1 MAEAFRPDGRLNI
14 PTQAA
19 ADYIAEQG
27 QLVPYEPTIREKT
40 QQAIANFLSQ
50 YGGLSNFDSYNMAE
64 GVTGSTRPD
73 ARNPLGIGLMDFTP
87 AGLVFGG
94 QEAARDFDKAQTATD
109 YIAPTIGL
117 GLSAVEAFPLTK
129 AITKPAAAFLSNL
142 GRKTSSDIVPTPEPL
157 IASSGPTIPRRT
169 FVQGMAATP
178 VAGALSK
185 LPLGKIDDL
194 APVAKTVRVAL
205 PNDIYETSSFLN
217 SLKSDVIAKSLSGK
231 YGEQAKILAQTDP
244 DNIFD
249 VVDTPSTMPSI
260 KKAYEYFRYGGKR
273 KPNELAQNLMEEY
286 PDASPTELANLI
298 GKTEEAGSNAYWETF
313 RITEKD
319 IYGDSGEA
327 INKNLRDKTYDWGP
341 NPKFKK
347 PPRFDDL
354 SEGQKDWVY
363 KMSVNPSHIKNEGQ
377 NFINQEVKSILDTGM
392 SNYWQNTR
400 VE

>member
-27 QLVPYEPTIREKT
+27 QLVPYEPTMREKT
-40 QQAIANFLSQ
+40 QQAIANFLRD

-73 ARNPLGIGLMDFTP
+73 ARNPMGIGLMDFTP

-169 FVQGMAATP
+169 FVQGAVATP

-185 LPLGKIDDL
+185 LPLGKIDDV
-194 APVAKTVRVAL
+194 APVAKAARLAL
-205 PNDIYETSSFLN
+205 PNNFS
-217 SLKSDVIAKSLSGK
+217 
-231 YGEQAKILAQTDP
+231 
-244 DNIFD
+244 
-249 VVDTPSTMPSI
+249 
-260 KKAYEYFRYGGKR
+260 
-273 KPNELAQNLMEEY
+273 
-286 PDASPTELANLI
+286 LANLSTLKEYFDDAVDLAKAE
-298 GKTEEAGSNAYWETF
+298 GRADDVEVLSNMDNDQFLAEVIDDDDF
-313 RITEKD
+313 LDDAVNEIKEKFPNASDDEISDLLKFGDNSMDVVKNPPQSLLNRISEKD
-319 IYGDSGEA
+319 SGIYQDMIKNPSNYKIKSNSFFGERQYYFEA
-327 INKNLRDKTYDWGP
+327 SDGPFEGEIFAEGFATRKVEADEAKSWLKNL
-341 NPKFKK
+341 
-347 PPRFDDL
+347 
-354 SEGQKDWVY
+354 
-363 KMSVNPSHIKNEGQ
+363 
-377 NFINQEVKSILDTGM
+377 VKETK
-392 SNYWQNTR
+392 
-400 VE
+400 

>member
-27 QLVPYEPTIREKT
+27 QLVPYEPTMREKT
-40 QQAIANFLSQ
+40 QQAIANFLRD

-73 ARNPLGIGLMDFTP
+73 ARNPMGIGLMDFTP

-169 FVQGMAATP
+169 FVQGAVATP

-185 LPLGKIDDL
+185 LPLGKIDDV
-194 APVAKTVRVAL
+194 APVAKAARLTI
-205 PNDIYETSSFLN
+205 PKNFDILRD
-217 SLKSDVIAKSLSGK
+217 L
-231 YGEQAKILAQTDP
+231 
-244 DNIFD
+244 
-249 VVDTPSTMPSI
+249 PST
-260 KKAYEYFRYGGKR
+260 KR
-273 KPNELAQNLMEEY
+273 MIDDILIDDIETYNFDYLNPDDLEDAGDDIMDLVDQVSNSERFDIADTFDDVRGSMKEELM
-286 PDASPTELANLI
+286 
-298 GKTEEAGSNAYWETF
+298 
-313 RITEKD
+313 D
-319 IYGDSGEA
+319 IYGLSEKEA
-327 INKNLRDKTYDWGP
+327 
-341 NPKFKK
+341 
-347 PPRFDDL
+347 DDL
-354 SEGQKDWVY
+354 MKKEGFDLPVNKSEEVDRMKSFSGSFDQYKSEYPNSRVSIVDWMNAV
-363 KMSVNPSHIKNEGQ
+363 EQ
-377 NFINQEVKSILDTGM
+377 DTTMVG
-392 SNYWQNTR
+392 
-400 VE
+400 E